1 MGRFDG
7 KVAIVTGAA
16 SGMGEME
23 ARIIASEGGRVVL
36 TDIAADLGEQVAADI
51 GDAALFMHHDV
62 SDEAR
67 WADVVKLA
75 RDRFGPPSVL
85 INNGGVGAY
94 GGIHEIETD
103 YMRRIMEINF
113 MGGFF
118 GIRAV
123 LPLKPAIVNVH
134 AAGGLAMMR
143 AAADAASEAGD
154 ARPLVIAVTMLTS
167 LDEGDLRDTGV
178 IGTPA
183 DHVLRLA
190 HLAAKAGLDG
200 IVCSAHE
207 IAPLRRE
214 LGPDFKLIVP
224 GIRPAGADIGDQKRI
239 MTPPQALSLGADVL
253 VIGRPITG
261 ASNPHDAAAAI
272 TASLAA

>member
-1 MGRFDG
+1 MSPKNPIFCALDTTDTDRAVTLAQGLTGAVGGLKIGMEFFNAHG
-7 KVAIVTGAA
+7 PAGYAKVAA
-16 SGMGEME
+16 SGLP
-23 ARIIASEGGRVVL
+23 IFL
-36 TDIAADLGEQVAADI
+36 DLKLHDIPNTVA
-51 GDAALFMHHDV
+51 G
-62 SDEAR
+62 
-67 WADVVKLA
+67 
-75 RDRFGPPSVL
+75 
-85 INNGGVGAY
+85 
-94 GGIHEIETD
+94 
-103 YMRRIMEINF
+103 
-113 MGGFF
+113 

-143 AAADAASEAGD
+143 AAAQAAAEAGE
-154 ARPLVIAVTMLTS
+154 ARPLVIAVTLLTS
-167 LDEGDLRDTGV
+167 LDEADLRDTGV
-178 IGTPA
+178 IGSPA

-207 IAPLRRE
+207 IALLRRE

-224 GIRPAGADIGDQKRI
+224 GIRPAGAEIGDQKRI

-261 ASNPHDAAAAI
+261 ASNPHEAAAAI

>member
-1 MGRFDG
+1 MSPKNPIFCALDTTDTDR
-7 KVAIVTGAA
+7 AVTLAQSLKGAVGGVKI
-16 SGMGEME
+16 GMEFFNANGP
-23 ARIIASEGGRVVL
+23 EGYR
-36 TDIAADLGEQVAADI
+36 AVAAAGLPIFLDLKLHDI
-51 GDAALFMHHDV
+51 PNTVAG
-62 SDEAR
+62 
-67 WADVVKLA
+67 
-75 RDRFGPPSVL
+75 
-85 INNGGVGAY
+85 
-94 GGIHEIETD
+94 
-103 YMRRIMEINF
+103 
-113 MGGFF
+113 